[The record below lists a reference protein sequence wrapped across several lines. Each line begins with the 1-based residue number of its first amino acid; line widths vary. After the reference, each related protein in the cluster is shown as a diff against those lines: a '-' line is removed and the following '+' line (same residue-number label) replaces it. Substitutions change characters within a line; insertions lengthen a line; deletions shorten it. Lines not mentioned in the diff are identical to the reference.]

1 MSCHIKSVGQRV
13 GSHPKGSYFLRL
25 ALFPSLGEIGF
36 WEGSPF
42 FLSFFFPPFLHF
54 LSFCFAPFFPL
65 LCCVAKCGHKLLQNG
80 SLAEGL

>member
-25 ALFPSLGEIGF
+25 ALFPSPGEIGF
-36 WEGSPF
+36 WEGSPL

-54 LSFCFAPFFPL
+54 LSFCFAPFFPSFA
-65 LCCVAKCGHKLLQNG
+65 VWPNVVTNFFRMVP
-80 SLAEGL
+80 